1 MEKIRIFALQIEQPV
16 IKNKTFVAY
25 ENYWLTLLLL
35 QLYHN
40 SRSMKDKSSANFKTA
55 IGKHSQIYFE
65 VVKI

>member
-16 IKNKTFVAY
+16 IQNKTFVAY
-25 ENYWLTLLLL
+25 ENYTHPFTFATLP
-35 QLYHN
+35 
-40 SRSMKDKSSANFKTA
+40 SKVKIWSANFKTA

>member
-1 MEKIRIFALQIEQPV
+1 MRTI
-16 IKNKTFVAY
+16 
-25 ENYWLTLLLL
+25 LTLLLL

-40 SRSMKDKSSANFKTA
+40 MYSRSMKDKLSANFKTA